1 MSALGLTT
9 FSLSP
14 FSVTWTFALG
24 TTPTIENA
32 APFGFQH
39 CVHPHT
45 WLCSTCVVIFTS
57 TGRSLQRQRSVP
69 PAKSLPAGLRP
80 PSTAG

>member
-1 MSALGLTT
+1 MSAFGLTT

-24 TTPTIENA
+24 TTPTIENV

-39 CVHPHT
+39 WVQPQT
-45 WLCSTCVVIFTS
+45 
-57 TGRSLQRQRSVP
+57 
-69 PAKSLPAGLRP
+69 
-80 PSTAG
+80 